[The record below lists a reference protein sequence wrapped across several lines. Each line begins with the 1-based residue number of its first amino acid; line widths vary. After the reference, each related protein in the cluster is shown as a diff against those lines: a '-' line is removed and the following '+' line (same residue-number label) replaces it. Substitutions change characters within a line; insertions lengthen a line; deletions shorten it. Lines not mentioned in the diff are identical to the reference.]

1 MRSLSEIDV
10 TSKRASKAAGFSWG
24 ISEEVGKAIR
34 TLELFGLPGLNNLNL
49 YLKKIKKKHPKKIK
63 KINKINKEKEICPIY
78 YGVTFLDRCMEL
90 DKLKKIKVYN
100 IKFPLLLI
108 PFISK
113 ASEILGKKI
122 KVEFDNIIFLT
133 NFNKSIFI
141 SNKKKIINYS
151 TKKINIEFIKNTNS
165 FSEKDW
171 KELYKLSVE
180 TFVDESE
187 SSKSKGAGA
196 GTTDND

>member
-10 TSKRASKAAGFSWG
+10 TSKRATRAVGFSWG

-34 TLELFGLPGLNNLNL
+34 TLEFFGLPGLINLNL
-49 YLKKIKKKHPKKIK
+49 YLKKIRKKHPKKIK
-63 KINKINKEKEICPIY
+63 KIKKINKEKEICPIY
-78 YGVTFLDRCMEL
+78 FGVTFLDRCIEL
-90 DKLKKIKVYN
+90 EKLKKIKVYN
-100 IKFPLLLI
+100 VTYPLLFL

-122 KVEFDNIIFLT
+122 KVEFNNIIFLT

-141 SNKKKIINYS
+141 NKKKKIINYS
-151 TKKINIEFIKNTNS
+151 TKVINIEFQKNTNS

-180 TFVDESE
+180 TFVEESE
-187 SSKSKGAGA
+187 SLKSKGAGA